1 MRVINA
7 LFTVFLAVT
16 AGRAQVLAPEEIRDP
31 QIRALQQKYFSQLK
45 LITSAAAAHQF
56 PYHFYFSR
64 KLDVAEKDQPRH
76 DQRAVQFDRYQGR
89 VVLKITGNYFAS
101 YSADLMKPEERARQ
115 TYNDVMLPLL
125 RAAVPALEKADEPD
139 AFAFEISH
147 HIRKKVLGVTNEAV
161 ENIVLILPR
170 DSAGRLVAS
179 TDPQV
184 QQAAVLDGQ
193 AFLNAAPISFWPQ
206 PGEELAQAAPPEPPV
221 EAPQPVSHAAIPTTP
236 PEPTVS
242 PRLLKPVGF
251 PNVAAKIATAPLPE
265 AVPTPPA
272 RDSSPE
278 SIKNLQKSD
287 QATLDRMVQELDA
300 QAHFV
305 RYAPPAFIPF
315 HSGLYLQISVTT
327 TLPAAALG
335 SQYRLAALAFD
346 QHIAH
351 LIRPVLAYF
360 KGRTDFDGI
369 DFSTTVRF
377 ASDQNP
383 TASPLAVEF
392 VFPLQLLNVY
402 ANFDSTGQQLIDGSF
417 VLLNGERAGLSLQSA
432 EAGPAAQ

>member
-7 LFTVFLAVT
+7 LFALLLAITV
-16 AGRAQVLAPEEIRDP
+16 GRAQVLAPNEIRDP

-64 KLDVAEKDQPRH
+64 KLDLSEKDQPRH

-101 YSADLMKPEERARQ
+101 YSADLIKPEERARQ
-115 TYNDVMLPLL
+115 TYRDVMLPLL
-125 RAAVPALEKADEPD
+125 RTAVPALENADMPD

-161 ENIVLILPR
+161 ENTVLILPR
-170 DSAGRLVAS
+170 DSAQRLVAS

-184 QQAAVLDGQ
+184 QQAAVLEGL

-206 PGEELAQAAPPEPPV
+206 PGEALAQAPAEQSPA
-221 EAPQPVSHAAIPTTP
+221 EAPRPLTRSPIATIA

-242 PRLLKPVGF
+242 PRLMKPVAL
-251 PNVAAKIATAPLPE
+251 PNSAAKIVSMPVEPLP
-265 AVPTPPA
+265 AAPA

-278 SIKNLQKSD
+278 ALKDLQKSY
-287 QATLDRMVQELDA
+287 QPTLDRMVQELDS

-315 HSGLYLQISVTT
+315 HNGLYLQVSLTT
-327 TLPAAALG
+327 TLPPAAAG

-351 LIRPVLAYF
+351 LIRPVLAQF
-360 KGRTDFDGI
+360 KDRTDFDGI
-369 DFSTTVRF
+369 DFSTSIRLG
-377 ASDQNP
+377 SDQN
-383 TASPLAVEF
+383 AGGSPVAAEF
-392 VFPLQLLNVY
+392 IFPLKLLTVY

-417 VLLNGERAGLSLQSA
+417 VLLNGERVGLNLQAA